1 MSKSKKLNKT
11 LILATIFT
19 HITNFKMQKY
29 FNPEISCDLKI
40 LSVLGN
46 YIKEVIIENHFGGIL
61 KCHNISGINQWLY
74 RKRPVS
80 SNKLSTTLTF
90 DQM

>member
-1 MSKSKKLNKT
+1 
-11 LILATIFT
+11 
-19 HITNFKMQKY
+19 MQKY

-46 YIKEVIIENHFGGIL
+46 YIKEVIMDFGGIL
-61 KCHNISGINQWLY
+61 KCHNIFGINQRLY

-80 SNKLSTTLTF
+80 SNKLSATLTF

>member
-1 MSKSKKLNKT
+1 
-11 LILATIFT
+11 
-19 HITNFKMQKY
+19 MQKY

-46 YIKEVIIENHFGGIL
+46 YIKEVIMGNHFGGIL
-61 KCHNISGINQWLY
+61 KCHNISVINQRLH

-80 SNKLSTTLTF
+80 SNKLSATLTF
-90 DQM
+90 DQMWCVA